1 MIRAVSNFSVL
12 AGGRIWS
19 GFFSYKTSPL
29 CALMTMT
36 ELAPVAGT
44 TPGTVGISVGSA
56 LSRGFTV
63 ARGVRLDFDRCGTAV
78 GLTTSASS
86 SLDGVAATQQSA
98 SVAAQKT
105 VNGSKRRFMSGKL
118 AAKIYKVQA
127 DARPECL

>member
-29 CALMTMT
+29 CALITIT
-36 ELAPVAGT
+36 ELAPVVGT
-44 TPGTVGISVGSA
+44 TPGAVGVSVGSA

-63 ARGVRLDFDRCGTAV
+63 ARCARLDLDRCGTLV
-78 GLTTSASS
+78 GVAASASS

-98 SVAAQKT
+98 
-105 VNGSKRRFMSGKL
+105 R
-118 AAKIYKVQA
+118 
-127 DARPECL
+127 

>member
-1 MIRAVSNFSVL
+1 MIKAVSNFSVL

-29 CALMTMT
+29 CALITMT

-63 ARGVRLDFDRCGTAV
+63 ARWVRLDFDRCGTPV
-78 GLTTSASS
+78 GLTASAFS
-86 SLDGVAATQQSA
+86 SLDGVAAMQQRASA
-98 SVAAQKT
+98 AAQK
-105 VNGSKRRFMSGKL
+105 GMKG
-118 AAKIYKVQA
+118 
-127 DARPECL
+127 